1 MTLRSRQWFAP
12 QDLNGMLQRGWLR
25 AQGYTP
31 DVFDGRPVIG
41 IANSWSEATP
51 CNAHLRRV
59 AEHVKRGVWR
69 AGGLPLE
76 FPTMS
81 LSENLM
87 KPTTMLFRNLMAME
101 VEESIRGMPFDAV
114 VLLSGCDKT
123 TAAML
128 MGAASADVPA
138 IMVTGGPMLRGLRGT
153 QELAGATAV
162 WGISDEQRVGRI
174 GVDEIAELEGCIAR
188 SDGHCGVMGTA
199 STMAAMAE
207 ALGLTLPGNAAI
219 PASDARRL
227 ALADMSGQV
236 AVSLAQRDLRPSH
249 LLTHEAFENAITVDM
264 AIGGSSNAII
274 HLLALARRVG
284 IPLGLEDF
292 DRISRT
298 TPLIANVRPS
308 GEFQMEDFFYAG
320 GIPAVIAQLL
330 TLLHDDAMTVNGR
343 TIRENNAAAEILDP
357 RVISTLDS
365 PLATEG
371 GTVVLRG
378 NLCPDGAVIK
388 SSAASAGLLRHR
400 GRAVVFKDKRDL
412 MNRIDDP
419 DLDVDPMC
427 VLVQQMGGPHGG
439 PGMPEW
445 GMLPIPAKLIAQGV
459 TDMVR
464 ISDARMSGTAFG
476 TCVLHVSPESAIGG
490 PLALVRDGDEI
501 ELDVDARTL
510 TLCVA
515 DEELERRR
523 AEWVAPA
530 PAFTRGY
537 GLLYLERVMQAHEGA
552 DMDFLAGGP
561 GQDLDPYVPT
571 SH

>member
-12 QDLNGMLQRGWLR
+12 QDLNGMLHRGWLR

-162 WGISDEQRVGRI
+162 WEISDEQRVGRI

-264 AIGGSSNAII
+264 AIGGSTNAII

-357 RVISTLDS
+357 RVISTLDR

-388 SSAASAGLLRHR
+388 SSAASAGLLHHR

-419 DLDVDPMC
+419 DLDVDALC

-552 DMDFLAGGP
+552 DMDFLAGGV